1 MPTYTYKNARL
12 AVGTSYSQAYICPT
26 TTPPTTAVVAAVQG
40 ANVHATDSVKAS
52 LQWLDSSASNAATRL
67 VNALPIPIYDAQS
80 LLAAPLV
87 LEAGDELQAK
97 ASATSSLELTVSITE
112 IT

>member
-1 MPTYTYKNARL
+1 MATYTYKNARL

-26 TTPPTTAVVAAVQG
+26 TTPPTTAVVAAVQV
-40 ANVHATDSVKAS
+40 ANVHATASANAS

-67 VNALPIPIYDAQS
+67 VNGLPVPVNTAMS

-87 LEAGDELQAK
+87 LEAGDALQAL
-97 ASATSSLELTVSITE
+97 ASTTSSLELSVSITE